1 MLILK
6 KLNVDVGTWI
16 LNLHVQFQQD
26 AEMCKCILF
35 FLTIIACGL
44 KIYNINKKS
53 FWKDIMIKH
62 LIHGGIS
69 LFCLI

>member
-35 FLTIIACGL
+35 FFNNYSMWI
-44 KIYNINKKS
+44 KNIQHK
-53 FWKDIMIKH
+53 
-62 LIHGGIS
+62 
-69 LFCLI
+69 

>member
-26 AEMCKCILF
+26 AERCKCILF
-35 FLTIIACGL
+35 FLNNYSMWIKNIQHKKKELL
-44 KIYNINKKS
+44 KRYN
-53 FWKDIMIKH
+53 DQTLH
-62 LIHGGIS
+62 T
-69 LFCLI
+69 